1 MSNVPQISGK
11 EVIKAL
17 GEVGFVV
24 SRQKGSHIRLVRM
37 QGEIKQLV
45 TVPNHKVIRKGTLLN
60 GILKPI
66 NLTLE
71 EFKKLLYN
79 RL

>member
-1 MSNVPQISGK
+1 MSNIPQVSGK

-17 GEVGFVV
+17 EKIGFTV
-24 SRQKGSHIRLVRM
+24 SRQKGSHIRLSKM
-37 QGEIKQLV
+37 EGEIKQLV
-45 TVPNHKVIRKGTLLN
+45 TVPNHKTIRKGTLLN

-71 EFKKLLYN
+71 EFKKLL
-79 RL
+79 

>member
-1 MSNVPQISGK
+1 MPNVPQISGK

-17 GEVGFVV
+17 EKIGFVV

-37 QGEIKQLV
+37 QEGMKQLV
-45 TVPNHKVIRKGTLLN
+45 TVPNHKEIRKGTLLN

-66 NLTLE
+66 NLSLE
-71 EFKKLLYN
+71 EFKKLL
-79 RL
+79 

>member
-17 GEVGFVV
+17 DKVGFQV
-24 SRQKGSHIRLVRM
+24 SRQKGSHVRLVRI
-37 QGEIKQLV
+37 QSGVKQLV

-60 GILKPI
+60 GILKAI
-66 NLTLE
+66 NLSLDD
-71 EFKKLLYN
+71 FKKLL
-79 RL
+79 

>member
-1 MSNVPQISGK
+1 MSNIPQVSGK

-17 GEVGFVV
+17 EKIGFEAV
-24 SRQKGSHIRLVRM
+24 RQKGSHIRLLRIKNKV
-37 QGEIKQLV
+37 KQLL
-45 TVPNHKVIRKGTLLN
+45 TIPNHKIIRKGTLLN

-71 EFKKLLYN
+71 EFKKLL
-79 RL
+79 